1 MLNEGDFR
9 KTVNDMIS
17 NPDSYTKEDY
27 YTAFLEMSER
37 YLDGMITTTSLEKAI
52 TDGMDEENANKI
64 LEDIATSNPSLNDLE
79 SINLKEPDRAE
90 VIRNLLDYIECELGL
105 SIDGDDEE

>member
-9 KTVNDMIS
+9 KTVTDMIS
-17 NPDSYTKEDY
+17 NPNSYTKEEY
-27 YTAFLEMSER
+27 YSAFLEMTER

-52 TDGMDEENANKI
+52 TEGMDEENANKI

-79 SINLKEPDRAE
+79 SINVKEPDRAE
-90 VIRNLLDYIECELGL
+90 VIRNLMDYIECEFGL
-105 SIDGDDEE
+105 NIDNDKE

>member
-17 NPDSYTKEDY
+17 NPDSYTKEEY
-27 YTAFLEMSER
+27 YTAFLEMTER

-79 SINLKEPDRAE
+79 SINVKEPDQIE
-90 VIRNLLDYIECELGL
+90 VIRNLMDYIECELGL
-105 SIDGDDEE
+105 SIRNDKE

>member
-9 KTVNDMIS
+9 KTVTDMIS
-17 NPDSYTKEDY
+17 NPDSYTKEEY
-27 YTAFLEMSER
+27 YTAFLEMTER

-79 SINLKEPDRAE
+79 SINVKEPDQIE
-90 VIRNLLDYIECELGL
+90 VIRNLMDYIECELGL
-105 SIDGDDEE
+105 SIDGDDEQ

>member
-17 NPDSYTKEDY
+17 NPDSYTKEEY
-27 YTAFLEMSER
+27 YTAFLEMTER
-37 YLDGMITTTSLEKAI
+37 YLDGMITTCSLEKAI

-64 LEDIATSNPSLNDLE
+64 LEDIATSNPSLNELE
-79 SINLKEPDRAE
+79 SINVKEQDQ
-90 VIRNLLDYIECELGL
+90 IQIIQNLMDYIECELGL
-105 SIDGDDEE
+105 SINDK

>member
-17 NPDSYTKEDY
+17 NPDSYTKEEY
-27 YTAFLEMSER
+27 YTAFLEMTER

-79 SINLKEPDRAE
+79 SINVKEPHKIE
-90 VIRNLLDYIECELGL
+90 VIRNLMDYIECGLGL
-105 SIDGDDEE
+105 SIDNDKE

>member
-17 NPDSYTKEDY
+17 NPDSYTKEEY
-27 YTAFLEMSER
+27 YTAFLEMTER
-37 YLDGMITTTSLEKAI
+37 YLDGMITTCSLEKAI

-64 LEDIATSNPSLNDLE
+64 LEDIAISNPSLNDLE
-79 SINLKEPDRAE
+79 SINVKEPDQIE
-90 VIRNLLDYIECELGL
+90 VIRNLMDYIECELGL
-105 SIDGDDEE
+105 SIDDE

>member
-9 KTVNDMIS
+9 KTINDMIS
-17 NPDSYTKEDY
+17 NPDSYTKEEY
-27 YTAFLEMSER
+27 YTAFLEMTER
-37 YLDGMITTTSLEKAI
+37 YLDGMITTCSLEKAI

-79 SINLKEPDRAE
+79 SINVKEPDQIE
-90 VIRNLLDYIECELGL
+90 VIRNLMDYIECELGL
-105 SIDGDDEE
+105 SISNDKE

>member
-17 NPDSYTKEDY
+17 NPDSYTKEEY
-27 YTAFLEMSER
+27 YTAFLEMTER

-79 SINLKEPDRAE
+79 RTNVKEPNPVE
-90 VIRNLLDYIECELGL
+90 VIRNLMDYIECELGL
-105 SIDGDDEE
+105 SIDNDEE

>member
-17 NPDSYTKEDY
+17 NPDSYTKEEY
-27 YTAFLEMSER
+27 YTAFLEMTER
-37 YLDGMITTTSLEKAI
+37 YLDGMITTCSLEKAI

-79 SINLKEPDRAE
+79 SINVKEPDQIE
-90 VIRNLLDYIECELGL
+90 VIRNLMDYIECELGL
-105 SIDGDDEE
+105 SISNDKE

>member
-17 NPDSYTKEDY
+17 NPDSYTKEEY
-27 YTAFLEMSER
+27 YTAFLEMTER
-37 YLDGMITTTSLEKAI
+37 YLDGMITTCSLEKAI

-79 SINLKEPDRAE
+79 RTNVKEPNPVE
-90 VIRNLLDYIECELGL
+90 VIRNLMDYIECELGL
-105 SIDGDDEE
+105 SIDNDEE

>member
-17 NPDSYTKEDY
+17 NPDSYTKEEY
-27 YTAFLEMSER
+27 YTAFLEMTER
-37 YLDGMITTTSLEKAI
+37 YLDGMITTCSLEKAI

-79 SINLKEPDRAE
+79 SINVKESDKIE
-90 VIRNLLDYIECELGL
+90 VIRNLMDYIECELGL
-105 SIDGDDEE
+105 SISNDKE

>member
-27 YTAFLEMSER
+27 YIAFLEMTER
-37 YLDGMITTTSLEKAI
+37 YLDSMITTTSLEKAI

-79 SINLKEPDRAE
+79 SINVKALDRVE
-90 VIRNLLDYIECELGL
+90 VIRNLMDYIECELGL
-105 SIDGDDEE
+105 SIEGDEEQ